1 MITKEL
7 MQKSLCHYEH
17 NNLVLFL
24 NRRLG
29 EGTMTKLMANYQI
42 GTSKRWTGANAFWY
56 LDEHG
61 QPIDAHITCYDA
73 ETGQQNDKSQ
83 SEWLST
89 LKGQQNL
96 AVEKSVLFYGLH
108 LLKGQPRSPIGLV
121 EEEKT
126 AIVCSHFL
134 SQYVWLSASSFE
146 ESFWKGNDM
155 DYLIHR
161 KVVLFPSLTSFAKMK
176 MIAEILKTKGV
187 MVVVSEYL
195 EQHANEQ
202 DRRQGMSIA
211 DFLLKKV
218 LLDQETRHLKHL
230 SPFEQLEIMKADNP
244 FVQELID
251 TFDLEL
257 VNTVEPPIKTERSR
271 TEGACSEPR
280 TESP

>member
-1 MITKEL
+1 MITQEL

-56 LDEHG
+56 LDQHG
-61 QPIDAHITCYDA
+61 HPIDARVTCYDA

-89 LKGQQNL
+89 LIGQQNP
-96 AVEKSVLFYGLH
+96 AVEKSVRFYGLH
-108 LLKGQPRSPIGLV
+108 LLNGQPRSPIGLV

-146 ESFWKGNDM
+146 ESFWMGSDM
-155 DYLIHR
+155 DFLIHR
-161 KVVLFPSLTSFAKMK
+161 KAVLFPSLNSYCKMNK
-176 MIAEILKTKGV
+176 IAEVLNAKGV
-187 MVVVSEYL
+187 MAVVSEYL
-195 EQHANEQ
+195 EQHADEQ

-211 DFLLKKV
+211 DFLLRKV
-218 LLDQETRHLKHL
+218 LLDQETRHLRHL
-230 SPFEQLEIMKADNP
+230 SPFEQLEIMKAENP
-244 FVQELID
+244 LVQELID

-257 VNTVEPPIKTERSR
+257 VNTVEPLIRTDCSR
-271 TEGACSEPR
+271 TEGACSESR

>member
-1 MITKEL
+1 MITQEL

-257 VNTVEPPIKTERSR
+257 VNTVESPIKTERSR

>member
-1 MITKEL
+1 MITQEL

-89 LKGQQNL
+89 LKGQQNS

-161 KVVLFPSLTSFAKMK
+161 KVVLFPSLNSYCKMK
-176 MIAEILKTKGV
+176 KIAEVLITKGV
-187 MVVVSEYL
+187 MAVVSGYL
-195 EQHANEQ
+195 EQHADEQ

-211 DFLLKKV
+211 DFLLRKV
-218 LLDQETRHLKHL
+218 LLDQETRHLRHL
-230 SPFEQLEIMKADNP
+230 SPFEQLEIMKAENP

-257 VNTVEPPIKTERSR
+257 VNTVEPPIKIERSR

>member
-1 MITKEL
+1 MITQEL

-29 EGTMTKLMANYQI
+29 EGTMNKLLANYQI

-89 LKGQQNL
+89 LLGQQNPD
-96 AVEKSVLFYGLH
+96 VERSVLFYGLH
-108 LLKGQPRSPIGLV
+108 LLNRQPRSPVGLV
-121 EEEKT
+121 EGEKT

-134 SQYVWLSASSFE
+134 GQYVWLSASSFE
-146 ESFWKGNDM
+146 ESFWRGNDM
-155 DYLIHR
+155 DFLFHR
-161 KVVLFPSLTSFAKMK
+161 KVALFPSLTSFSKMK
-176 MIAEILKTKGV
+176 KIAEILKAKGSIA
-187 MVVVSEYL
+187 VVSEYL

-202 DRRQGMSIA
+202 DRSQGLGIA
-211 DFLLKKV
+211 DFLLRKV
-218 LLDQETRHLKHL
+218 LLDKETRHLRHL
-230 SPFEQLEIMKADNP
+230 SPFEQLEIMKAENP

-251 TFDLEL
+251 AFDLEL
-257 VNTVEPPIKTERSR
+257 VNTVEPLNRTERLR
-271 TEGACSEPR
+271 TVGACSEPR

>member
-17 NNLVLFL
+17 NNLVQFL

-29 EGTMTKLMANYQI
+29 EGTMTRLMDNYQI

-56 LDEHG
+56 LDQHG
-61 QPIDAHITCYDA
+61 HPIDARVTCYDA

-83 SEWLST
+83 SEWLSS
-89 LKGQQNL
+89 LIGQQNP
-96 AVEKSVLFYGLH
+96 AVEKSVRFYGLH
-108 LLKGQPRSPIGLV
+108 LLNGQPRSPIGLV

-134 SQYVWLSASSFE
+134 SQYVWLSVSSFE

-155 DYLIHR
+155 DFLIHR
-161 KVVLFPSLTSFAKMK
+161 KVVLFPSLNSYCKMK
-176 MIAEILKTKGV
+176 KIAEVLKAKGV

-195 EQHANEQ
+195 EQHADEP

-218 LLDQETRHLKHL
+218 LLDLETRHLRHL
-230 SPFEQLEIMKADNP
+230 SPFEQLEIMRAENP

-257 VNTVEPPIKTERSR
+257 VNTVEPLIR
-271 TEGACSEPR
+271 T
-280 TESP
+280 

>member
-1 MITKEL
+1 MITQEL

-17 NNLVLFL
+17 NNLVKFL

-29 EGTMTKLMANYQI
+29 EGTMTRLMDNYQM

-56 LDEHG
+56 LDELS

-73 ETGQQNDKSQ
+73 ETGQQNSKSQ

-89 LKGQQNL
+89 LIGQQNPD
-96 AVEKSVLFYGLH
+96 VEKSVLFYGLH
-108 LLKGQPRSPIGLV
+108 LLNGHPRSPIGLV

-126 AIVCSHFL
+126 AIVCSYFL

-146 ESFWKGNDM
+146 ESLWKGNDM

-161 KVVLFPSLTSFAKMK
+161 KVVLFPSLNSYCKMK
-176 MIAEILKTKGV
+176 KIAEVLNAKGV
-187 MVVVSEYL
+187 MAVVSEYL
-195 EQHANEQ
+195 EQHADEQ

-211 DFLLKKV
+211 DFLLRKV
-218 LLDQETRHLKHL
+218 LLDQETCHLRHL
-230 SPFEQLEIMKADNP
+230 SPFEQLEIMKAENP
-244 FVQELID
+244 LVQELID

>member
-17 NNLVLFL
+17 NNLVQFL

-29 EGTMTKLMANYQI
+29 EGTMTRLMDNYQI

-56 LDEHG
+56 LDQHG
-61 QPIDAHITCYDA
+61 HPLDARVTCYDA

-89 LKGQQNL
+89 LIGQQNP
-96 AVEKSVLFYGLH
+96 AVEKSVRFYGLH
-108 LLKGQPRSPIGLV
+108 LLNCQPRSPIGLV

-134 SQYVWLSASSFE
+134 RQYVWLSASSFE

-161 KVVLFPSLTSFAKMK
+161 KVVLFPSLNSYCKMK
-176 MIAEILKTKGV
+176 KIAEVLIAKGV
-187 MVVVSEYL
+187 MAVVSEYL
-195 EQHANEQ
+195 EQHADEQ

-211 DFLLKKV
+211 DFLLRKV
-218 LLDQETRHLKHL
+218 LLDQETRHLRHL
-230 SPFEQLEIMKADNP
+230 SPFEQLEIMKAENP
-244 FVQELID
+244 LVQELID

-257 VNTVEPPIKTERSR
+257 VNTVEPLIRTDCSR

>member
-1 MITKEL
+1 MITQEL

-17 NNLVLFL
+17 NNLVQFL

-29 EGTMTKLMANYQI
+29 EGTMTRLMDNYQI

-56 LDEHG
+56 LDELS

-89 LKGQQNL
+89 LMGQQNPD
-96 AVEKSVLFYGLH
+96 VEKSVLFYGLH
-108 LLKGQPRSPIGLV
+108 LLNGQTRSPIGLV
-121 EEEKT
+121 EEEKI

-134 SQYVWLSASSFE
+134 GQYVWLSASSFE

-161 KVVLFPSLTSFAKMK
+161 KVVLFPSLNSYCKMK
-176 MIAEILKTKGV
+176 KIAEVLNAKGV
-187 MVVVSEYL
+187 MAVVSEYL
-195 EQHANEQ
+195 EQYADEQ

-211 DFLLKKV
+211 DFLLRKV
-218 LLDQETRHLKHL
+218 LLDQETRHLRHL
-230 SPFEQLEIMKADNP
+230 SPFEHLEIMKAENP
-244 FVQELID
+244 LVQELID

-257 VNTVEPPIKTERSR
+257 VNTVEPPIKTER
-271 TEGACSEPR
+271 
-280 TESP
+280 

>member
-1 MITKEL
+1 MITYEL
-7 MQKSLCHYEH
+7 MQKSLCHYEQ

-24 NRRLG
+24 TRRLG
-29 EGTMTKLMANYQI
+29 EGSMTQLMVNYQI
-42 GTSKRWTGANAFWY
+42 GTSKRWSGANVFWY
-56 LDEHG
+56 LDQHCH
-61 QPIDAHITCYDA
+61 PIDARVICYNA

-89 LKGQQNL
+89 LIGQQNP

-108 LLKGQPRSPIGLV
+108 LLNGQPRSPVGLV

-134 SQYVWLSASSFE
+134 SQYVWLSASCFE
-146 ESFWKGNDM
+146 ESLWNGDGVDF
-155 DYLIHR
+155 LIHR
-161 KVVLFPSLTSFAKMK
+161 KVVLFPSLTSFSKMK
-176 MIAEILKTKGV
+176 KIAEVLNAKGV
-187 MVVVSEYL
+187 TAVVSEYL
-195 EQHANEQ
+195 EQHADEQ

-211 DFLLKKV
+211 DFLLRKV
-218 LLDQETRHLKHL
+218 LLDQETRHLRHL
-230 SPFEQLEIMKADNP
+230 SPFEQLEIMKAENP

-257 VNTVEPPIKTERSR
+257 VNTVEPLIRAECSR
-271 TEGACSEPR
+271 TEGACSESR

>member
-1 MITKEL
+1 MITQEL

-17 NNLVLFL
+17 NNLVQFL

-29 EGTMTKLMANYQI
+29 EGTMTRLMAHYQI

-56 LDEHG
+56 LDELS

-89 LKGQQNL
+89 LMGQQNPD
-96 AVEKSVLFYGLH
+96 VEKSVLFYGLH
-108 LLKGQPRSPIGLV
+108 LLNGQTRSPIGLV
-121 EEEKT
+121 EEEKI

-134 SQYVWLSASSFE
+134 GQYVWLSASSFE
-146 ESFWKGNDM
+146 ESLWKGNDM

-161 KVVLFPSLTSFAKMK
+161 KVVLFPALNSYCKMK
-176 MIAEILKTKGV
+176 KIAEVLNAKGV
-187 MVVVSEYL
+187 MAVVSEYL
-195 EQHANEQ
+195 EQHADEQ

-211 DFLLKKV
+211 DFLLRKV
-218 LLDQETRHLKHL
+218 LLDQETRHLRHL
-230 SPFEQLEIMKADNP
+230 SPFEQLEIMKAENP
-244 FVQELID
+244 LVQELID

-257 VNTVEPPIKTERSR
+257 VNTVEPLIRTECSR
-271 TEGACSEPR
+271 TEEACSESR